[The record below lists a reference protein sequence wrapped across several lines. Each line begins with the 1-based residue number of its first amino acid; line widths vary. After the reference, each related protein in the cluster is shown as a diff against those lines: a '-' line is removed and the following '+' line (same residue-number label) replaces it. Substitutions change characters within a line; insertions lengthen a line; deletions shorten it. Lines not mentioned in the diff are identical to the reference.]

1 MKGFAIVF
9 LISVL
14 ILIPG
19 CLGTQR
25 EVVNVYVCAD
35 GSLASNAD
43 DCEISKEECPEAEIV
58 EITNYVCSNSEIVD
72 DVDECVIASTSL
84 PETSSTT
91 VQETTTLEE
100 LDTTIAEGT
109 TSTVETTTT
118 SSTTTLTGD
127 DSCAELGC
135 PPGTG
140 FVGSVNSEKYH
151 YCDCRYVGSIKPE
164 NIICFADE
172 DEAQDQDY
180 VPCGTCKPP
189 T

>member
-1 MKGFAIVF
+1 MKKFIPIF

-19 CLGTQR
+19 CLETQR

-43 DCEISKEECPEAEIV
+43 NCPRAEPGVV
-58 EITNYVCSNSEIVD
+58 EITKYVCFDGEVVSEA
-72 DVDECVIASTSL
+72 DECVIVSTSL
-84 PETSSTT
+84 PEAVSTT
-91 VQETTTLEE
+91 VQETTLEE
-100 LDTTIAEGT
+100 LGTTIAEET

-135 PPGTG
+135 PPETR
-140 FVGSVNSEKYH
+140 FVGSKGSTSKKYH
-151 YCDCRYVGSIKPE
+151 YCDCRYAKTIKPD

-172 DEAQDQDY
+172 DETQDQGY
-180 VPCGTCKPP
+180 SPCSVCEPP